1 MFQWVKWFL
10 LFRVWWQ
17 SQWVTKRKTF
27 FASIVRADIHRR
39 APNMSKISSLPLILK
54 RHSWA
59 ALATFASVVGTACVY
74 LYTASP
80 LYEASGRLMLDER
93 RTSVSELG
101 RALSEIPEGS
111 QGSNP
116 IATQAELVK
125 SQRVLR
131 RALDQ
136 VFPGGISDSD
146 QPVVT
151 PDQLSQDLQIKI
163 VPATNILELNY
174 RHPDPQVA
182 ANLLNAIADAMIQ
195 ENVETIRR
203 EASSV
208 RKFLEDRVP
217 QQQARLEQA
226 EAIES
231 QYRQSSGVVSFE
243 AQTSQLVGSLA
254 EIENEERTVMADL
267 RQAQTRDA
275 LLQQVTGLTALSSAY
290 AAVRVGQDEGLRN
303 LRTQLSDLEA
313 KVIEHRSRLGER
325 HPDLLAAVEQ
335 RDEMRSYYTQ
345 QLARLVPSGES
356 VPASAE
362 AADDVSK
369 DLISQYIVGEVER
382 TALEDRLR
390 VVKTERQG
398 LQSRILELPAKQ
410 QQLSALVRQRE
421 EAEATLKLLQGK
433 LEEARIAEAQLVS
446 NVQALDLAEIPSS
459 PAVPNPRVVFV
470 LAIVAGAL
478 LAAGVVALLEAMDN
492 VVRSAPEVE
501 AAAQL
506 PVLSDLPK
514 LESIASSPY
523 ELEHFLNDANLVEP
537 YRLLLKTMEF
547 RKENQLNV
555 ILISSALAGEGKSD
569 LAARLAAVAA
579 MFSRRTLLIDADL
592 RQPIQHGLFNVAAR
606 PGLTDVIEGRKTLS
620 EAVQTTGL
628 ENLSLLPHG
637 AWLARPSV
645 IVEAPSMKALI
656 SDAATRYDLVIIDT
670 SPISLCVD
678 AVTLSHLTD
687 GLLFVARPD
696 YTPKSAMMRAVT
708 ELKGSGTSILGIV
721 LNRTSDMARS
731 SDGTSIDRPQT
742 AIDSLQSLTQ
752 TSIRN

>member
-1 MFQWVKWFL
+1 
-10 LFRVWWQ
+10 
-17 SQWVTKRKTF
+17 
-27 FASIVRADIHRR
+27 
-39 APNMSKISSLPLILK
+39 MSKISSLPLILR

-93 RTSVSELG
+93 RTSISELG
-101 RALSEIPEGS
+101 QALTEIPEGS
-111 QGSNP
+111 QASNP

-131 RALDQ
+131 RAVEQ
-136 VFPGGISDSD
+136 VFPAGTDDSD
-146 QPVVT
+146 PSVVT
-151 PDQLSQDLQIKI
+151 PEQLSQDLQIKI
-163 VPATNILELNY
+163 VPATNILELSY
-174 RHPDPQVA
+174 RHSDPQVA
-182 ANLLNAIADAMIQ
+182 ADLLNAIADAMIQ
-195 ENVETIRR
+195 ENVESIRR

-243 AQTSQLVGSLA
+243 AQTSQLVQSLA

-275 LLQQVTGLTALSSAY
+275 SLQQVTGLTALRNAY
-290 AAVRVGQDEGLRN
+290 TAVRVGQDEGLRD
-303 LRTQLSDLEA
+303 LRAQLSELEA

-335 RDEMRSYYTQ
+335 RDEMRAYYTQ

-356 VPASAE
+356 IPASAE

-369 DLISQYIVGEVER
+369 DLISQYILGEVER
-382 TALEDRLR
+382 VALEDRLR
-390 VVKTERQG
+390 VVKAERQS

-410 QQLSALVRQRE
+410 QQLSILVRQRE
-421 EAEATLKLLQGK
+421 EAGETLKLLQSK

-446 NVQALDLAEIPSS
+446 NVQALDLAVVPSS
-459 PAVPNPRVVFV
+459 PAVPNPPAIMV

-478 LAAGVVALLEAMDN
+478 LSAGVVALLEAMDN

-501 AAAQL
+501 AATQL
-506 PVLSDLPK
+506 PVLSNLPK

-555 ILISSALAGEGKSD
+555 ILVSSAVAGEGKSD
-569 LAARLAAVAA
+569 LAARLAVVAA

-592 RQPIQHGLFNVAAR
+592 RQPIQHNLFNMSAR

-620 EAVQTTGL
+620 ESVQTTGFD
-628 ENLSLLPHG
+628 NLSLLSHG

-645 IVEAPSMKALI
+645 IVEAPTMKTLI
-656 SDAATRYDLVIIDT
+656 SDASARYDLVIIDT
-670 SPISLCVD
+670 SPISACVD

-696 YTPKSAMMRAVT
+696 FTPKNAMMQAIA

-721 LNRTSDMARS
+721 LNRTSDTTRNN
-731 SDGTSIDRPQT
+731 DGNSIDLSQP
-742 AIDSLQSLTQ
+742 AIDSLQSLSQ
-752 TSIRN
+752 TPVRH